1 MHSSYNTLS
10 VVAESLATLLP
21 GRALEEAY
29 TQDKD
34 ELILAFSNLA
44 ERLVVSCR
52 SNLPCCYLHDS
63 IARAKRNSANVLSG
77 AVTRVIQRVSIHPT
91 DRLLSLELSGG
102 ADLIVQLFGARSN
115 VLLVTGNT
123 IQDAF
128 KRVRN
133 LAGSQFVPPP
143 VNTILPAEVIAASA
157 RDLPQHPVATTV
169 RKKLPHLPTIV
180 VREILHRA
188 GLRSTDTGSDLT
200 TSGTDALAHAI
211 AAVNSDLVHPEPR
224 IYYDADGTPSHFS
237 IIPLSVLDGCREDR
251 FESVHAALRVFV
263 SRMKST
269 ENIISELK
277 SVAGHLRSSLD
288 HAQRIVH
295 AIDGDFAAGDRA
307 DLYMQYGNAI
317 LHHIGVIQ
325 KGSSSVNLPSS
336 GTMLEIPLQPTQTP
350 SQNAQRYFE
359 KAKAT
364 KRARI
369 LAERRRAT
377 YLRHSERVAAL
388 LEELD
393 QISTR
398 QELKAFM
405 ERHRDMMHSPGE
417 RGPTDDQDHPL
428 FRTFVV
434 EGGFEVWAG
443 KSSANN
449 DLLTLRH
456 AKPQDYWFHA
466 RGASGSHVILRVA
479 SGRGEPGKQAI
490 RQAAAIAAYYSKMK
504 SATLVPVAFTRRK
517 YVHKPKGAAA
527 GSVVLQ
533 REDVIMVEPELP
545 QSGENNDE

>member
-1 MHSSYNTLS
+1 MHSAYHTLS
-10 VVAESLATLLP
+10 ALAKSLASVLP

-34 ELILAFSNLA
+34 ELILAFSNLS
-44 ERLVVSCR
+44 ERLVISCHP
-52 SNLPCCYLHDS
+52 NLPCFYLHDA
-63 IARAKRNSANVLSG
+63 IARARRNSTNVLTG
-77 AVTRVIQRVSIHPT
+77 AVARVVQNVSIHPT
-91 DRLLSLELSGG
+91 DRILSLQLSAG

-115 VLLVTGNT
+115 VLLVTGTT

-128 KRVRN
+128 KRTRN
-133 LAGSQFVPPP
+133 LAGTQFVHPA
-143 VNTILPAEVIAASA
+143 VTTILTAEAIAASA
-157 RDLPQHPVATTV
+157 RDLPQSLVATTV
-169 RKKLPHLPTIV
+169 RRNLPHLPTIAV
-180 VREILHRA
+180 HEILHRA

-200 TSGTDALAHAI
+200 PSSTDALTHAI
-211 AAVNSDLVHPEPR
+211 AAVNHDLEHPEPR
-224 IYYDADGTPSHFS
+224 IYFGADEAPSHFS
-237 IIPLSVLDGCREDR
+237 IIPLSILDGFREDR
-251 FESVHAALRVFV
+251 FEGIHTALRVFV
-263 SRMKST
+263 SRMKSS
-269 ENIISELK
+269 ENVTDARKSIS
-277 SVAGHLRSSLD
+277 GRLRSGLD

-295 AIDGDFAAGDRA
+295 AIDKDFASGDRA
-307 DLYMQYGNAI
+307 DLYMQYGTAI
-317 LHHIGVIQ
+317 LQHIGAIP
-325 KGSSSVNLPSS
+325 KGASTVNLVSS
-336 GTMLEIPLQPTQTP
+336 GTVLEIPLQPTLTP

-369 LAERRRAT
+369 LAKRRRTT
-377 YLRHSERVAAL
+377 YFRHSERLAAL
-388 LEELD
+388 LGELD
-393 QISTR
+393 QMSTR

-405 ERHRDMMHSPGE
+405 ERHRDIMHSPGE
-417 RGPTDDQDHPL
+417 SGPTDDQDHPL

-466 RGASGSHVILRVA
+466 RGASGSHVILRIA

-504 SATLVPVAFTRRK
+504 SATLVPVAYTRRK

-527 GSVVLQ
+527 GAVVLQ
-533 REDVIMVEPELP
+533 REDVIMVEPALP
-545 QSGENNDE
+545 QSGDENDE